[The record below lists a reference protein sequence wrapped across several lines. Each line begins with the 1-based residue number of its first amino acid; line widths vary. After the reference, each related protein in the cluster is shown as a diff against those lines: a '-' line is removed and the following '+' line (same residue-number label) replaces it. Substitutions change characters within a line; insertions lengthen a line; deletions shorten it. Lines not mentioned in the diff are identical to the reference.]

1 MALLL
6 PPARDC
12 CFSFPEILWQH
23 LLPSGNTDKEA
34 SIDKKPNSS
43 AAVSCLMTGLAGGT
57 CGAQDEHNTA
67 PRSFSPSAPPPSVLS
82 TLPLIEALDI
92 NIVEKYQQL
101 YFVVKNIVHL
111 QIERGD
117 VLKFP
122 HIFIQYA
129 YNRRLTFQIERLC
142 YSMKKW
148 AVPKRGKGMWGA
160 ELNLVWEGESAT
172 YKEEER
178 TSYEEEEV
186 RKKDD
191 GCQKRGNHPRPHW
204 VAGRRSRGWSN
215 RSFLITFKSK
225 KKNWQNNCFLIA
237 LKTKKNCQR
246 WRLLGGPSLLHLI
259 WGRWCQP

>member
-43 AAVSCLMTGLAGGT
+43 AAVSCLMTGLAGGTCGT

-111 QIERGD
+111 QIERGYF
-117 VLKFP
+117 LKFSTHF
-122 HIFIQYA
+122 HIV
-129 YNRRLTFQIERLC
+129 RLWSWTDVSDWEALLLNEKV
-142 YSMKKW
+142 SSAK
-148 AVPKRGKGMWGA
+148 AGKG
-160 ELNLVWEGESAT
+160 NV
-172 YKEEER
+172 
-178 TSYEEEEV
+178 
-186 RKKDD
+186 
-191 GCQKRGNHPRPHW
+191 
-204 VAGRRSRGWSN
+204 RGWVELSV
-215 RSFLITFKSK
+215 RGRVSII
-225 KKNWQNNCFLIA
+225 Q
-237 LKTKKNCQR
+237 
-246 WRLLGGPSLLHLI
+246 GGRENII
-259 WGRWCQP
+259 WGGRSEEKRWWLSKMGKSPPTSLSGWSQILRLVK